1 MRLRLDE
8 ILDEALKLK
17 PMDRAELVEQIL
29 ASFEFPERKQIDE
42 VWAQEVEDR
51 LEAYERG
58 EIQST
63 PAKEVFDDIDRGKS

>member
-8 ILDEALKLK
+8 VLDEALKLK

-42 VWAQEVEDR
+42 VWAQEAEDR

-63 PAKEVFDDIDRGKS
+63 PAKKVFDDIDRGKS